1 MDKVKDTYASAY
13 QETHSYTFLTGSGF
27 LVNKGN
33 LQIPFMDGKKELLCK
48 EGSILGL
55 KVILEKEGKGKLY
68 FCVGGEWKKAFDNIP
83 SPLFPIVSVG
93 SGYKVSIVPY
103 ALPPF
108 KI

>member
-1 MDKVKDTYASAY
+1 MCLSLKYNS
-13 QETHSYTFLTGSGF
+13 QHNIS
-27 LVNKGN
+27 NKGN
-33 LQIPFMDGKKELLCK
+33 LQIPFMDDKKELLCK
-48 EGSILGL
+48 EGSILGV

-83 SPLFPIVSVG
+83 SPLFPIVSLG
-93 SGYKVSIVPY
+93 LPSRNKFSIVPD